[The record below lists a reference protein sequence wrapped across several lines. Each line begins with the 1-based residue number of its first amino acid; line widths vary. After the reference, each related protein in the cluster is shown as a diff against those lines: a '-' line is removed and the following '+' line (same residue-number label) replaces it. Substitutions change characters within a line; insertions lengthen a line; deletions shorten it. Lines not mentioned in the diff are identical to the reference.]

1 MSEMHRNLS
10 VACDLPTE
18 KEVYK
23 MSSLESLSLA
33 TLLKSGT
40 LSGKRP
46 SPLPF
51 LPPQLAKNAQMV
63 LVESSG

>member
-18 KEVYK
+18 EVYT
-23 MSSLESLSLA
+23 MSSLELLSLA
-33 TLLKSGT
+33 ALLESGT

-51 LPPQLAKNAQMV
+51 LPPRLAKNAQMV